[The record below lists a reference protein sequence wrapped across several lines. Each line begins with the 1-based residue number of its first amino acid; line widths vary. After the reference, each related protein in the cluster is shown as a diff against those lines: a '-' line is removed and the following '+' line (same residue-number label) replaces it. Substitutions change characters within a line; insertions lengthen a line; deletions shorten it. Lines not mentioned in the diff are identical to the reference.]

1 MAAHNKY
8 LLFPYQE
15 GAIERLK
22 KIVWDKLYQQTK
34 ELLEKR
40 IKSLAGEKI
49 IYDQTGECVIAL
61 GSEAAM
67 YRILQAFIKEYAEGV
82 ATCGYLTELELHY
95 FRLNF
100 K

>member
-1 MAAHNKY
+1 MAAHNKD
-8 LLFPYQE
+8 LFQPYFE
-15 GAIERLK
+15 DRI
-22 KIVWDKLYQQTK
+22 DKMNWNKVDK
-34 ELLEKR
+34 EAANNLLEKR

-100 K
+100 

>member
-1 MAAHNKY
+1 MVALAHNKD
-8 LLFPYQE
+8 LFQPYFE
-15 GAIERLK
+15 DRI
-22 KIVWDKLYQQTK
+22 DKMNWNKVDK
-34 ELLEKR
+34 EAANNLLEKR

-100 K
+100 

>member
-1 MAAHNKY
+1 M
-8 LLFPYQE
+8 L
-15 GAIERLK
+15 ERIK
-22 KIVWDKLYQQTK
+22 NRDWDNIYSQAN

-61 GSEAAM
+61 GSEQAM
-67 YRILQAFIKEYAEGV
+67 YNILQAFIKEYAEGS
-82 ATCGYLTELELHY
+82 AMCGYLTELELHY

-100 K
+100 